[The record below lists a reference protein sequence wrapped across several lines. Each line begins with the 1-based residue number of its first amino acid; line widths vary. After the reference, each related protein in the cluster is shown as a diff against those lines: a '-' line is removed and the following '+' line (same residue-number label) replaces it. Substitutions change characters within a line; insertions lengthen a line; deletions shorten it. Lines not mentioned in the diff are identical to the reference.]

1 MLLYFTEMHKAKPIK
16 LSKPTLCHS
25 MTRRKKRALHAY
37 NRMCTD
43 YEMFLELNL
52 FKLKR
57 VMESDGVQFESRKGI
72 IEDWDSV
79 VADIKDLVEA
89 VDFEN
94 KFVKAGNQFT
104 SPECSRI
111 VSDFL
116 EMNLSIIRV
125 RINHFIEEFID
136 ESNER
141 ELKEIEGNLNG
152 RLLSNFSGVPIPN
165 SLNNI
170 LKNGRKFT
178 PFFSPNPDSDKK
190 TFFTDLCN
198 VLSGLIKGF
207 NGLSIKP
214 ETLVKDVTLALT
226 HPDIDEVISKV
237 LEMTLDESTKN
248 EFSTTKDTNI
258 PRVIRLE
265 NLKEWIYIVKNE
277 IYGSGLALLESDKNL
292 GFSVLTIN
300 QVLKLYRDI
309 NKVQGY
315 SQVTISELEY
325 LELVHK
331 LKKDNCPVI
340 PYQLKWM
347 ITREMESNFLN
358 TKGNIAILRLLVKSG
373 KIDTPSV
380 ESFPKLTART
390 VKSGVTD
397 PINGVSDI
405 LRVVSQNIILGL
417 KRLLKEEYGVS
428 FTVVGSSD
436 AYSQMENV
444 NEQFNL
450 TDAVNLNSD
459 ITEMYPN
466 TVFSIVKQATLE
478 AGRLLR
484 IHKDIIDFMINA
496 IFVVM
501 KCNFV
506 RQPTGVYHMDGPDP
520 ALSIGD
526 PAAAEISDYTLM
538 ISEICMIRAL
548 RLAKL
553 SHHLL
558 LYLRFR
564 DDIDAKIGGTLNE
577 KLEVIK
583 IIFAHFPPCYH
594 LKSNISVV
602 GSKFLDIKRVVNLG
616 HKEWLLGLR
625 KRNNSYDI
633 TRFSSNTWKAAKW
646 SAMTTYAYRMLRATN
661 SHKDFIHQFKVYKM
675 VLKARGFPDNMFEIR
690 MKAIKRREAIRK
702 RIGKEASI
710 EMKMGRLSLGG
721 KSFLKPITFDE
732 VSENHNRVASF
743 LKKAGIHK
751 KYRKAGFRPTKKVLP
766 IVFTKKNFING
777 VQKFLGLPLTEF
789 KINKVKTGRNPTTI
803 S

>member
-1 MLLYFTEMHKAKPIK
+1 MLKTYPLKLLGPI
-16 LSKPTLCHS
+16 PNNS
-25 MTRRKKRALHAY
+25 MGRRIKRATHAY
-37 NRMCTD
+37 NNMCSD
-43 YEMFLELNL
+43 YEIFLEENL
-52 FKLKR
+52 FKLRR
-57 VMESDGVQFESRKGI
+57 VMESDGVQFESKGGE
-72 IEDWDSV
+72 IEDWDSKI
-79 VADIKDLVEA
+79 ADIRDLVGA
-89 VDFEN
+89 VDFESRFTWLGD
-94 KFVKAGNQFT
+94 KFT
-104 SPECSRI
+104 SLECKKI

-116 EMNLSIIRV
+116 DNNLTLIRD
-125 RINHFIEEFID
+125 RINHYIEDFID

-141 ELKEIEGNLNG
+141 EIGEIESNLNG
-152 RLLSNFSGVPIPN
+152 RLLANFSGALIPD
-165 SLNNI
+165 SLNKI

-178 PFFSPNPDSDKK
+178 PFFSPNPNLNKK
-190 TFFTDLCN
+190 VFFDDLCN
-198 VLSGLIKGF
+198 VLSGLVRGF

-214 ETLVKDVTLALT
+214 ETLVKDVTHALT

-237 LEMTLDESTKN
+237 LEMTLDESIN
-248 EFSTTKDTNI
+248 NNFSTAENTYI
-258 PRVIRLE
+258 PRNTRLE
-265 NLKEWIYIVKNE
+265 NLREWVHIVKNE

-292 GFSVLTIN
+292 GFSVLTIE
-300 QVLKLYRDI
+300 QVLKLYTDI

-315 SQVTISELEY
+315 SKVNISEIEY

-331 LKKDNCPVI
+331 LKKINCPVI
-340 PYQLKWM
+340 PSQLKWM
-347 ITREMESNFLN
+347 ITKEMELNFIN
-358 TKGNIAILRLLVKSG
+358 TEGSIAILRLLVKSG

-380 ESFPKLTART
+380 KSFPKLTART

-405 LRVVSQNIILGL
+405 LRVVSQHIILGL

-436 AYSQMENV
+436 AYSQMQNV
-444 NEQFNL
+444 KEQFNL

-538 ISEICMIRAL
+538 ISEISMIRAL
-548 RLAKL
+548 RVAKL

-564 DDIDAKIGGTLNE
+564 DDIDAKIGGTLSE
-577 KLEVIK
+577 ILEIIR

-633 TRFSSNTWKAAKW
+633 TRFHSNTWKAAKW

-661 SHKDFIHQFKVYKM
+661 SHKDFIHQFRIYKM
-675 VLKARGFPDNMFEIR
+675 VLKARGFPNDMFENRVRMIR
-690 MKAIKRREAIRK
+690 KREAIRK
-702 RIGKEASI
+702 RIGREASI
-710 EMKMGRLSLGG
+710 EEKLNKLSIGS
-721 KSFLKPITFDE
+721 KKFIKPVTYDEASKNHSRVANFLK
-732 VSENHNRVASF
+732 S
-743 LKKAGIHK
+743 AGINK
-751 KYRKAGFRPTKKVLP
+751 SYRNAGFRPSKKVLP
-766 IVFTKKNFING
+766 IIFTKKKFING
-777 VQKFLGLPLTEF
+777 VQEFLGLPLTDF
-789 KINKVKTGRNPTTI
+789 KINKVKAKKMNK
-803 S
+803 